1 MLTAQF
7 DDQGRTIPADR
18 PRYDRNDLL
27 AMAYRGQTDDVLAAL
42 RGGAD
47 IAMAD
52 ETTGLNVLHLAVG
65 TNNLTLTKALI
76 EDHDPVFAADKRG
89 RWPSLIAIE
98 CEVSDELSDY
108 IAEAEAK
115 YLGLS
120 DQA

>member
-1 MLTAQF
+1 MFSGQL

-18 PRYDRNDLL
+18 PRYDQNDFL

-47 IAMAD
+47 IAMTD
-52 ETTGLNVLHLAVG
+52 EGTGLNALHLAVG
-65 TNNLTLTKALI
+65 TNNLRLTKALV
-76 EDHDPVFAADKRG
+76 EDHDPVFAADKFG

-108 IAEAEAK
+108 IVEAEAK
-115 YLGLS
+115 FLGLS